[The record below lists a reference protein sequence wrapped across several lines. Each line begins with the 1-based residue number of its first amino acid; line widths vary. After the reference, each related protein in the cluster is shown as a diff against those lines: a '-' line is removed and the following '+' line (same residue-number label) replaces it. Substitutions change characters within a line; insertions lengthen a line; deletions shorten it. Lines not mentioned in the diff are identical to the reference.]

1 MTLLPA
7 WKGTLIVFIMAFS
20 FFTVGVFA
28 EDQSLGRVRIASFVG
43 PRQVAPDTAFSL
55 SLDVEYEVRAA
66 TTIRA
71 AIFEGL
77 LSVGAPLWQSDNASV
92 AGGGDKVWTL
102 NLTAPSFEGTIQFS
116 AYAYYLDNG
125 VWKFYN
131 DTVLGPGYGQ
141 VTIKVSRY
149 ATLKVDLGVPGLAVT
164 LGNSSE
170 MTTQAGDLNATL
182 LVGMPYQLSVPSDQE
197 YQNSTRIIFS
207 GWQDGTNQTQRFI
220 SLTGDTQLIGYYR
233 RQYLLKVTSSQSGYS
248 YQKWHDAGSNATLQE
263 VNFVPTSWSL
273 ALFGGKYVF
282 SGWSG
287 DVNSRSSEISFTMNS
302 PKIIYAN
309 FSIDY
314 GLLIFPII
322 VALGIIGEI
331 ILLALRRQKRTK
343 TTLGPSTERPTCPN
357 CGEDIEKEWV
367 HCIHCGNNLG
377 PSEDAD
383 AK

>member
-7 WKGTLIVFIMAFS
+7 WKGTLIVLIVVFS

-28 EDQSLGRVRIASFVG
+28 HNQSPGRVRVASFVG
-43 PRQVAPDTAFSL
+43 PRQVAPNTAFYL
-55 SLDVEYEVRAA
+55 NLDVEYEVRAA

-77 LSVGAPLWQSDNASV
+77 LNVSVPLWQSDNANV
-92 AGGGDKVWTL
+92 TGGGDKVWTI
-102 NLTAPSFEGTIQFS
+102 NLTAPPLEGTIQFS
-116 AYAYYLDNG
+116 SYAYYLDNG

-149 ATLKVDLGVPGLAVT
+149 ATLRVNLGVAGLAVT
-164 LGNSSE
+164 LGNSSDT
-170 MTTQAGDLNATL
+170 TTQAGDLNATL
-182 LVGMPYQLSVPSDQE
+182 LVGTPYQLSVPSDKE

-207 GWQDGTNQTQRFI
+207 RWQDGNNQTKRLI
-220 SLTGDTQLIGYYR
+220 SLTGDTQLVGYYR
-233 RQYLLKVTSSQSGYS
+233 AQYLLKVTSSQSGYS
-248 YQKWHDAGSNATLQE
+248 YQKWYDAGSNATLQE
-263 VNFVPTSWSL
+263 VNFVPTSWPL

-287 DVNSRSSEISFTMNS
+287 DLNSRSSEISFAMNS
-302 PKIIYAN
+302 PKTIYAN

-331 ILLALRRQKRTK
+331 ILLALRRRKRTD
-343 TTLGPSTERPTCPN
+343 TTLGPSTKRATCPN
-357 CGEDIEKEWV
+357 CGEEVEKEWV
-367 HCIHCGNNLG
+367 HCIHCGNNLA
-377 PSEDAD
+377 SSDDAD
-383 AK
+383 TR